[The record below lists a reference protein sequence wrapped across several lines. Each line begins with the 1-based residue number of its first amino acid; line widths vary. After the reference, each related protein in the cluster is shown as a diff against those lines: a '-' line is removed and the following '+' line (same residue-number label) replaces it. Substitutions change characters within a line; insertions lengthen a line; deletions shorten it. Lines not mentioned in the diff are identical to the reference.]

1 MQRVG
6 REHPATVV
14 AVGRDDGGDVDD
26 EGKGARG
33 MVHVAGASCVAR
45 HQVYVSLSGRN
56 VV

>member
-6 REHPATVV
+6 REHPVTVV
-14 AVGRDDGGDVDD
+14 PVGRDDGGDVDD

-33 MVHVAGASCVAR
+33 MVEVTDASCVAR
-45 HQVYVSLSGRN
+45 HQVNVSLSGRN